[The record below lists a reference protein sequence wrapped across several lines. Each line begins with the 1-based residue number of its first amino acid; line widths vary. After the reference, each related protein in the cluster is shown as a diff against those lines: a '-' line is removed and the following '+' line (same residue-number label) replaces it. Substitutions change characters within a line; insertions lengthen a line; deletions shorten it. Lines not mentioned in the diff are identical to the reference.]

1 MAKEGGLKQTK
12 ESGSADHCSE
22 SGQIMN
28 QFLLTSSI
36 AGADG
41 HASEYPCRWDI
52 AQLEKVPMTSA
63 NLNVGEFKPKRRG
76 YPPKTGQL
84 EPVRFWGLGIRSE
97 V

>member
-1 MAKEGGLKQTK
+1 MAKKGGLKQTK

-52 AQLEKVPMTSA
+52 AQLGKKVAMTGA
-63 NLNVGEFKPKRRG
+63 NLNVGEINHKQRRRHQL
-76 YPPKTGQL
+76 KAGQFEL
-84 EPVRFWGLGIRSE
+84 PRF
-97 V
+97 